1 MAPEPPL
8 LTMSGITKSFPG
20 VRALDGVDLD
30 VQAGEVHCLLGQ
42 NGAGKSTLIKV
53 LAGAHQPDGGT
64 IGWRGEPVTLRSPI
78 AAMRLGIAT
87 IYQELDL
94 VEGLSVAENVHLGH
108 EPTAAGFVVRG
119 KAAKASTAQLLRRLG
134 HPEIDPARLVG
145 ELSAAQQQIVSM
157 ARALSHDVRL
167 IVMDEPSAAL
177 DPDEVDNLFR
187 IVGDLTADGVA
198 VVYISHRLEEI
209 RRIGDRVTVL
219 KDGRAVAGGLPAKS
233 TPTREVVALMTGRN
247 VEYLFPQRPTR
258 GPTSEP
264 VLTVQGLRRAGEFE
278 PLDLELRPGEI
289 VGLAGLVGSGRSEIL
304 ETIYGARKST
314 AGRVSVDGRVLR
326 PGSVRAAV
334 RAGLGL
340 APEERKAQGLL
351 MLESVTRN
359 VSVSSMSRFS
369 RGGWIDRS
377 AERGAARA
385 ATRELSLRPNNPSVP
400 IRTLSGGNQQKAVLA
415 RWLLRGCRVLLLDE
429 PTRGVDVGA
438 RAELYAVIRRLAD
451 EGLAVLL
458 VSSEVPEVLGLADRV
473 LVLREG
479 RVVHGARPGA
489 RRTPRTRPCHGR
501 KPGVMTQPV
510 SPPRGSTDKMS
521 PMGELPAWRSL
532 AARADVRTLSLL
544 GVLVALIVIGGI
556 TKPDEFL
563 DTRNLQ
569 LVLTQASVIGVVT
582 VGMTFVITSG
592 GIDLSVGAIV
602 ALSSVWAT
610 TVATQEYGFAGVL
623 FTAVL
628 VGVGCGLVNGLLIA
642 YGGMVPFIAT
652 LAMLASARGLALQ
665 ITDGKT
671 QIVSI
676 DGILKLGERDSYIL
690 GIPPLVLVFAVVTI
704 IGWLILNR
712 TTFGRRTVAVGG
724 NAEAA
729 RLAGI
734 DVRRQRLYLYL
745 LSGLCCGIAAFLLII
760 LSGSGQNTN
769 GNLYELDAI
778 AAAIIGGTLLSGG
791 RGTITGSVLGV
802 LIFTTITDIFA
813 LNNLQS
819 DVQQI
824 AKGAIIVAAVLVQ
837 RRTAAS
843 TT

>member
-30 VQAGEVHCLLGQ
+30 VLTGEVHCLLGQ

-53 LAGAHQPDGGT
+53 LAGAHQPDDGT
-64 IGWRGEPVTLRSPI
+64 IGWRGEQVTLRSPI

-94 VEGLSVAENVHLGH
+94 VEGLSVAENVYLGH
-108 EPTAAGFVVRG
+108 EPTSAGFVVRG
-119 KAAKASTAQLLRRLG
+119 KDARASTAALLKRLG

-145 ELSAAQQQIVSM
+145 ELSAAHQQIVSM

-247 VEYLFPQRPTR
+247 VEYVFPPRPKHQDL
-258 GPTSEP
+258 PEP
-264 VLTVQGLRRAGEFE
+264 VLEVQGLSRQGEFE
-278 PLDLELRPGEI
+278 SLDLTLRPGEI

-304 ETIYGARKST
+304 ETIYGARKPST
-314 AGRVSVDGRVLR
+314 GHVRVQGRQLK

-334 RAGLGL
+334 AAGLGL
-340 APEERKAQGLL
+340 APEERKAQALL

-369 RGGWIDRS
+369 YGGWLDRN
-377 AERGAARA
+377 AERDAARK
-385 ATRELSLRPNNPSVP
+385 ATRELSLRPDNPSAL

-451 EGLAVLL
+451 EGLAVLM

-479 RVVHGARPGA
+479 RVVHRA
-489 RRTPRTRPCHGR
+489 
-501 KPGVMTQPV
+501 
-510 SPPRGSTDKMS
+510 
-521 PMGELPAWRSL
+521 PA
-532 AARADVRTLSLL
+532 
-544 GVLVALIVIGGI
+544 
-556 TKPDEFL
+556 
-563 DTRNLQ
+563 Q
-569 LVLTQASVIGVVT
+569 
-582 VGMTFVITSG
+582 
-592 GIDLSVGAIV
+592 
-602 ALSSVWAT
+602 
-610 TVATQEYGFAGVL
+610 
-623 FTAVL
+623 
-628 VGVGCGLVNGLLIA
+628 
-642 YGGMVPFIAT
+642 
-652 LAMLASARGLALQ
+652 
-665 ITDGKT
+665 
-671 QIVSI
+671 
-676 DGILKLGERDSYIL
+676 
-690 GIPPLVLVFAVVTI
+690 
-704 IGWLILNR
+704 
-712 TTFGRRTVAVGG
+712 
-724 NAEAA
+724 
-729 RLAGI
+729 
-734 DVRRQRLYLYL
+734 
-745 LSGLCCGIAAFLLII
+745 
-760 LSGSGQNTN
+760 
-769 GNLYELDAI
+769 ELDEHRV
-778 AAAIIGGTLLSGG
+778 LDLVME
-791 RGTITGSVLGV
+791 GSP
-802 LIFTTITDIFA
+802 
-813 LNNLQS
+813 
-819 DVQQI
+819 
-824 AKGAIIVAAVLVQ
+824 
-837 RRTAAS
+837 AS
-843 TT
+843 